1 MYIEVIIIFNIYID
15 FLVLLLTSILIK
27 QKIPLKKLLFI
38 SLISGLSS
46 IILFLNIT
54 IIELLIISF
63 LISILIIELTFK
75 KMKALLYFYL
85 NSILIGGII
94 FLVNNFIKL
103 STLDNYLVLT
113 LITPIIIII
122 YKKKIKDLK
131 ENYTGAAKTGFWTR
145 KYKGKKITLNSF
157 LDTGNNLTDPYFNK
171 PVILV
176 NEDIIK
182 SDKYFY
188 IPYSTIT
195 EDGIIKAIHINEIE
209 IIGFKKVK
217 DVIIGLLPK
226 RLQIN
231 NIDCLLNKR
240 IMEEIWIY

>member
-54 IIELLIISF
+54 IIELLITSF
-63 LISILIIELTFK
+63 LISILIIKLTFK

-103 STLDNYLVLT
+103 STLDNYLVLA
-113 LITPIIIII
+113 LITPIFLII

-131 ENYTGAAKTGFWTR
+131 ENYNLNYQIKL

-171 PVILV
+171 PVILI

-240 IMEEIWIY
+240 IMEEIWTY

>member
-27 QKIPLKKLLFI
+27 QKISLKKLLFI

-75 KMKALLYFYL
+75 RMKALLYFYL

-113 LITPIIIII
+113 LITPIILII

-131 ENYTGAAKTGFWTR
+131 ENYNLNYQIKL

-240 IMEEIWIY
+240 IMEEIWTY

>member
-1 MYIEVIIIFNIYID
+1 M
-15 FLVLLLTSILIK
+15 
-27 QKIPLKKLLFI
+27 
-38 SLISGLSS
+38 
-46 IILFLNIT
+46 
-54 IIELLIISF
+54 
-63 LISILIIELTFK
+63 
-75 KMKALLYFYL
+75 
-85 NSILIGGII
+85 
-94 FLVNNFIKL
+94 
-103 STLDNYLVLT
+103 VLT
-113 LITPIIIII
+113 LITPIILII

-131 ENYTGAAKTGFWTR
+131 ENYNLNYQIKL

-240 IMEEIWIY
+240 IMEEIWTY

>member
-131 ENYTGAAKTGFWTR
+131 ENYNLNYQIKL

>member
-54 IIELLIISF
+54 IIELLIASF

-113 LITPIIIII
+113 LITPIILII

-131 ENYTGAAKTGFWTR
+131 ENYNLNYQIKL

>member
-63 LISILIIELTFK
+63 LISILIIKLTFK

-113 LITPIIIII
+113 LITPIILII

-131 ENYTGAAKTGFWTR
+131 ENYNLNYQIKL

-231 NIDCLLNKR
+231 NIDGLLNKR
-240 IMEEIWIY
+240 IMEEIWTY

>member
-63 LISILIIELTFK
+63 LISILIIKLTFK

-113 LITPIIIII
+113 LITPIILII

-131 ENYTGAAKTGFWTR
+131 ENYNLNYQIKL

-231 NIDCLLNKR
+231 NIDGLLNKR
-240 IMEEIWIY
+240 IMEEI

>member
-15 FLVLLLTSILIK
+15 FLILLLTSILIK

-54 IIELLIISF
+54 IIELLITSF
-63 LISILIIELTFK
+63 LISILIIKLTFK

-113 LITPIIIII
+113 LITPIILII

-131 ENYTGAAKTGFWTR
+131 ENYNLNYQIKL

-171 PVILV
+171 PVILI

-240 IMEEIWIY
+240 IMEEIWTY

>member
-1 MYIEVIIIFNIYID
+1 MIIITFGYKNMKYVLNNFINLILLSVVLGGSLYLFNLNSNIGSIT
-15 FLVLLLTSILIK
+15 FFNTNKLTNFVILFIVG
-27 QKIPLKKLLFI
+27 II
-38 SLISGLSS
+38 SLI
-46 IILFLNIT
+46 IYIKTNRNYQNVFNKYFEVT
-54 IIELLIISF
+54 IYQDN
-63 LISILIIELTFK
+63 K
-75 KMKALLYFYL
+75 KYRFRGY
-85 NSILIGGII
+85 
-94 FLVNNFIKL
+94 
-103 STLDNYLVLT
+103 
-113 LITPIIIII
+113 
-122 YKKKIKDLK
+122 
-131 ENYTGAAKTGFWTR
+131 
-145 KYKGKKITLNSF
+145 
-157 LDTGNNLTDPYFNK
+157 LDTGNMLKDPYFNK

-240 IMEEIWIY
+240 IMEEIWTY

>member
-54 IIELLIISF
+54 IIELLITSF
-63 LISILIIELTFK
+63 LISILIIKLTFK
-75 KMKALLYFYL
+75 KMKALPYFYL

-113 LITPIIIII
+113 LITPIILMI

-131 ENYTGAAKTGFWTR
+131 ENYNLNYQIKL

-171 PVILV
+171 PVILI

-240 IMEEIWIY
+240 IMEEI

>member
-63 LISILIIELTFK
+63 LISILIIKLTFK
-75 KMKALLYFYL
+75 RMKALLYFYL

-113 LITPIIIII
+113 LITPIILII

-131 ENYTGAAKTGFWTR
+131 ENYNLNYQIKL

>member
-27 QKIPLKKLLFI
+27 QKIPFKKLLFI

-75 KMKALLYFYL
+75 RMKALLYFYL

-113 LITPIIIII
+113 LITPIILII

-131 ENYTGAAKTGFWTR
+131 ENYNLNYQIKL

-240 IMEEIWIY
+240 IMEEI